1 MSKKIHKIIGVQVI
15 CLMIVFVFAKI
26 AWASYRDVE
35 TLVNNSM
42 TAGSLDAEVTS
53 AEGGL
58 QESTV
63 AEKML
68 PGNRVSRTGAIK
80 NVGSSDFQYKV
91 SFEKISGDDGLCN
104 ALKLEAKKDGVVAYS
119 GSLAS
124 LDVNVDNLTPAESD
138 DWNFVVSLN
147 DNVVS
152 DINCEFAFKFTAW
165 QTDFAEPIQ
174 GWVDVEKIENNL
186 IHTGLETPRQTGYN
200 ENDEN
205 DSNSYSI
212 PRNPNELSCT
222 GDVTNINGISVHWTD
237 VAHGNSRVKYQRQ
250 YNKVGHYGWS
260 GNEIYINPYTNYRT
274 FGGNPG
280 SEGVYGSRVRAW
292 VDTNNNNVIDNDE
305 MVSDWS
311 NECYI
316 EFDRTAPATPTG
328 LRRLKRED
336 HSVVYEC
343 GDVIPIQHVQPDW
356 DDNTEPDFD
365 HYEYTSFNAPNGS
378 IGINELVLHDSIF
391 AYNGPWLPH
400 EGTYGFAVRAVDKAG
415 NKSDW
420 ALSGKSL
427 AGSCQITY
435 DNSGPELTIDS
446 IEYPNGTIEPDKFV
460 TNYNQPVIHGTV
472 NDVAGIKSGSVRLFV
487 GGHEYIA
494 TVHGNQWKAH
504 IRSVLSDG
512 IHTLKVEAQDSL
524 GHLSTVQRD
533 IHIDTKVPNAEH
545 TYYKDG
551 RKIEGF
557 HTYYEH
563 GHKFT
568 GPVVHIDGDLS
579 RLSFTGEYSDFNSS
593 TEPSAG
599 LYWDSY
605 AIFQAQDDGSFRFS
619 HDGKKAFCGWRREP
633 NLVDIS
639 DEATF
644 SLTEQKSF
652 ADCVATLPPGEY
664 YIAHHIYDYA
674 TRKDIP
680 SINQFRD
687 VLGLHFV
694 VDSAMRTPE
703 KPLEAPDKSVDE
715 KGEGVVLNEFMPM
728 PAIGDEWV
736 ELYNNGEKSVD
747 VAGWFIA
754 SDDKHK
760 KEIDKKH
767 TKNGSTL
774 IKPKEFLVITYK
786 DLDLSDKDGEISLL
800 NTDGVV
806 VDYYRYKAKEVSVG
820 KTIARIPDGVG
831 KWADPVPTPGEKN
844 NPSNKKED
852 FRKYY
857 EQRCFDGEKLLCN
870 KDFAYKI
877 GLLNDSDSKDTT
889 KKILTDKDT
898 GVIVDANQNKEKEP
912 GDKESDDT
920 TEKNNINNE
929 NIKDDKNDKKD
940 NIPVDLNVVNDNKDE
955 KVNKGRNG
963 EECKKDCKES
973 ELAKQAEQDG
983 GKEESE
989 NNKTI
994 ESVKETKNSQ
1004 KNIGGAQKSKESK
1017 DKIKQDKSKDEVK
1030 NNEDKKSKKDEKNK
1044 KTQKLDKE
1052 TAKDDLKEDVKNDKK
1067 ASESDS
1073 EEATHIFMLDTT
1085 KLFPWLRKYWWC

>member
-1 MSKKIHKIIGVQVI
+1 MNKKIYKIIGAQI
-15 CLMIVFVFAKI
+15 ACLMIVFVFAKT
-26 AWASYRDVE
+26 
-35 TLVNNSM
+35 TLANYQDKEVLSSNQM
-42 TAGSLDAEVTS
+42 AAGSLDAEVTS
-53 AEGGL
+53 GENEL
-58 QESTV
+58 QEPMV

-68 PGNRVSRTGAIK
+68 PGNSVSRTGIIK
-80 NVGSSDFQYKV
+80 NVGSSAFQYKL
-91 SFEKISGDDGLCN
+91 SFEEVSEESELCEV
-104 ALKLEAKKDGVVAYS
+104 LGLEAKRGETVVYS
-119 GSLAS
+119 GQLVD
-124 LDVNVDNLTPAESD
+124 LDLSVDNLAPEESD
-138 DWNFVVSLN
+138 DWSFTISLS
-147 DNVVS
+147 DNVAS
-152 DINCEFAFKFTAW
+152 DIACEFNFKFTAW
-165 QTDFAEPIQ
+165 QTDFTEPTQ

-205 DSNSYSI
+205 NSNGYAT

-222 GDVTNINGISVHWTD
+222 GDVTNINGVSVHWTD
-237 VAHGNSRVKYQRQ
+237 VAYGNSRVKYQRQ
-250 YNKVGHYGWS
+250 YSKVGYYSWR
-260 GNEIYINPYTNYRT
+260 GNEIYTNPYTNYRT
-274 FGGNPG
+274 FGGRPG

-292 VDTNNNNVIDNDE
+292 VDTNNNNIIDNDE

-365 HYEYTSFNAPNGS
+365 HYEYTSFNAPNGVV
-378 IGINELVLHDSIF
+378 GINELVLRDSIF
-391 AYNGPWLPH
+391 AYNGPWLPN

-460 TNYNQPVIHGTV
+460 TNYTQPIIHGTV
-472 NDVAGIKSGSVRLFV
+472 NDVAGIEPGSVRLFV
-487 GGHEYIA
+487 DGHEYIA
-494 TVHGNQWKAH
+494 MVNGNHWKVHVRAP
-504 IRSVLSDG
+504 LSDG
-512 IHTLKVEAQDSL
+512 IHTLRVEAQDSL
-524 GHLSTVQRD
+524 GHLTTARKD
-533 IHIDTKVPNAEH
+533 IHIDTKVPNARH

-551 RKIEGF
+551 EKIEGF
-557 HTYYEH
+557 HVYYKH

-568 GPVVHIDGDLS
+568 GPVVHIDGDLL
-579 RLSFTGEYSDFNSS
+579 RLSFTGEYFDSNSS

-619 HDGKKAFCGWRREP
+619 HDGKKAFCSWRREP

-687 VLGLHFV
+687 VLGLHFII
-694 VDSAMRTPE
+694 DPAPRTPK
-703 KPLEAPDKSVDE
+703 KPIELPGKIAGKKDKN
-715 KGEGVVLNEFMPM
+715 VVLNEFMPM
-728 PAIGDEWV
+728 PAVGDEWV
-736 ELYNNGEKSVD
+736 ELYNNGEEPVD
-747 VAGWFIA
+747 VSDWFVI
-754 SDDKHK
+754 SDDKQK
-760 KEIDKKH
+760 KEINEKH
-767 TKNGSTL
+767 TKGNSTI
-774 IKPKEFLVITYK
+774 IKPKGFLVVSYD
-786 DLDLSDKDGEISLL
+786 DLNLSNKDGKIALENSE
-800 NTDGVV
+800 GVV
-806 VDYYRYKAKEVSVG
+806 IDSYKYTAKEVSIG

-852 FRKYY
+852 FHKYY
-857 EQRCFDGEKLLCN
+857 KEQCFDKGELLCD
-870 KDFAYKI
+870 KDFAYKL
-877 GLLNDSDSKDTT
+877 GLFDGNDDNNKEMAKKSVNVTVNDSQDEEEVLQD
-889 KKILTDKDT
+889 D
-898 GVIVDANQNKEKEP
+898 
-912 GDKESDDT
+912 ESDDVT
-920 TEKNNINNE
+920 KKSNLDNDNEGDECEDNN
-929 NIKDDKNDKKD
+929 KNDKD
-940 NIPVDLNVVNDNKDE
+940 SDALNNSGDKKSNEDKREEKCEKECSEDKMNKQVKQDGDE
-955 KVNKGRNG
+955 KKSESGSVT
-963 EECKKDCKES
+963 EDDKKD
-973 ELAKQAEQDG
+973 
-983 GKEESE
+983 
-989 NNKTI
+989 
-994 ESVKETKNSQ
+994 KNSQ
-1004 KNIGGAQKSKESK
+1004 KDKENKDKVERDESDDNKNKAEENKENKKDKQTKKSDKNTKEDSSSDDKMVELGSKE
-1017 DKIKQDKSKDEVK
+1017 EVRR
-1030 NNEDKKSKKDEKNK
+1030 
-1044 KTQKLDKE
+1044 
-1052 TAKDDLKEDVKNDKK
+1052 
-1067 ASESDS
+1067 
-1073 EEATHIFMLDTT
+1073 IFILDTI
-1085 KLFPWLRKYWWC
+1085 KSFPRLRKYWWC